1 MVPFWPPV
9 DPSSTNSESAKLPVV
24 LADLKLYVRM
34 VNLNRSRD
42 DILRDMERYFVL
54 AHFQSDNTR
63 MRGGGSDSIGHP

>member
-1 MVPFWPPV
+1 
-9 DPSSTNSESAKLPVV
+9 
-24 LADLKLYVRM
+24 M

-63 MRGGGSDSIGHP
+63 MRVGGSDSIGHP